1 MKENLMSFD
10 KMTVLQL
17 KKIASETGVNVD
29 NANKKVEII
38 EALNENGVT
47 FDYYSEKFINAEK
60 GESLVNKVV
69 DEVKEQPKVKD
80 VTKSKKTVLRLVS
93 GWSTLQTEWGTATQA
108 SPFIM
113 VDSTE
118 VDAAT
123 KSGDFKVATPEEVA
137 KAYGID
143 K

>member
-1 MKENLMSFD
+1 MSFD

-47 FDYYSEKFINAEK
+47 FDYYSELFESEKFINAEK

-93 GWSTLQTEWGTATQA
+93 DWSTLQTEWGTATQS

-137 KAYGID
+137 KAYGIN